1 MTSASVLHWGVATA
15 HALLS
20 VAFLLA
26 AARLLKG
33 PRAQDRVL
41 AFDALYL
48 NAALQVVLFGV
59 RVSDSA
65 YLEAALIMTLLG
77 FASSSALAKFL
88 MRGEVIE

>member
-1 MTSASVLHWGVATA
+1 VTAAGLLDWGLVTA

-20 VAFLLA
+20 VAFVLA
-26 AARLLKG
+26 AARLIKG

-48 NAALQVVLFGV
+48 NGALQVVLFGV
-59 RVSDSA
+59 RVSDAA
-65 YLEAALIMTLLG
+65 YLEAALVMTLLG